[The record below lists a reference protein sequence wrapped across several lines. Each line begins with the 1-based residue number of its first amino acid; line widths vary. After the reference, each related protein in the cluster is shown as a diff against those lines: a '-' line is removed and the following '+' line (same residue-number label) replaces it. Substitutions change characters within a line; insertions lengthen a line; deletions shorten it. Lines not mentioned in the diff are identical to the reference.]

1 MPAVFTNR
9 LVSRYFSDLN
19 LALLHAKFKRD
30 LEIDKMSRAAI
41 FDMIKA
47 VDGKHA
53 ADLSDR
59 LNEMKSK
66 VRSIDCNSNI

>member
-1 MPAVFTNR
+1 VPAVFTNR

-19 LALLHAKFKRD
+19 LAQLLEKFERD

-47 VDGKHA
+47 VNGKHA